1 MGVLKCKYC
10 YMEEDG
16 DVPSDRKNL
25 IQRKVGRLYGRD
37 IWLIGMIYENVLHV
51 TQGNYDG
58 TEVTIRFCPMC
69 GRKL

>member
-10 YMEEDG
+10 YMEDG

-25 IQRKVGRLYGRD
+25 IQRKVGSLYGRD
-37 IWLIGMIYENVLHV
+37 IWLSGMICKNVLHV
-51 TQGNYDG
+51 CQGDYDG
-58 TEVTIRFCPMC
+58 TEVIIRFCPMC